1 MGFGMSKIRFV
12 YLSVIKKIKIMENV
26 LYQIKKS
33 YPDLTI
39 EIFKSFIDTHYTD
52 FILNPDWD
60 MIEEFKEWYYVNC

>member
-1 MGFGMSKIRFV
+1 
-12 YLSVIKKIKIMENV
+12 MENV

-60 MIEEFKEWYYVNC
+60 MVEEFKEWHYVNINFL